1 MEIRCGSCNKL
12 FRVSDDKITGKGIK
26 FACSR
31 CGESVKITKE
41 DFDNYTLSQTAVTA
55 LDLFEQKAK
64 SAAAPETGAEKA
76 TAEKSVSAPA
86 SAAPQSDMP
95 GAATMEPKPSDMPA
109 SPVPDF
115 LQERDTPP
123 VLEPE
128 PTVFDEQPLPAE
140 AKHVPEPEP
149 MPVMEERLSG
159 PEPKVKTEAV
169 PESHPETKEEPKPE
183 PQQTPASKT
192 ALEAAA
198 TQEPIPSAKP
208 EPKPALKPEPRSQPA
223 PMPRPAP
230 VAQPRTVPK
239 PAGQPRTEP
248 VRKAATAAAASAG
261 SPAAVKREFARP
273 AAPAPPITVI
283 GASPA
288 APARSGI
295 LVILIVVILLALAGT
310 GVFFY
315 LRSSPKPANEPIS
328 ALTSMDGLHILSASG
343 SMEPDGDLLISGEI
357 ENTTDKQKNAWYI
370 VVDVF
375 DANGSVINKLR
386 LLNGKQLFTRNDY
399 EIMTKRGMNVKDI
412 KAKTLAEQGVVIP
425 PRGKVPFEVRYLQP
439 PIGVASFNAALHPF
453 DPVRLYRETAEEAK

>member
-1 MEIRCGSCNKL
+1 
-12 FRVSDDKITGKGIK
+12 
-26 FACSR
+26 
-31 CGESVKITKE
+31 
-41 DFDNYTLSQTAVTA
+41 
-55 LDLFEQKAK
+55 
-64 SAAAPETGAEKA
+64 
-76 TAEKSVSAPA
+76 
-86 SAAPQSDMP
+86 
-95 GAATMEPKPSDMPA
+95 
-109 SPVPDF
+109 
-115 LQERDTPP
+115 
-123 VLEPE
+123 
-128 PTVFDEQPLPAE
+128 
-140 AKHVPEPEP
+140 
-149 MPVMEERLSG
+149 
-159 PEPKVKTEAV
+159 
-169 PESHPETKEEPKPE
+169 
-183 PQQTPASKT
+183 
-192 ALEAAA
+192 
-198 TQEPIPSAKP
+198 
-208 EPKPALKPEPRSQPA
+208 
-223 PMPRPAP
+223 
-230 VAQPRTVPK
+230 
-239 PAGQPRTEP
+239 
-248 VRKAATAAAASAG
+248 
-261 SPAAVKREFARP
+261 
-273 AAPAPPITVI
+273 VI

-399 EIMTKRGMNVKDI
+399 EIMTKRGMNVRDI

-453 DPVRLYRETAEEAK
+453 DPVRLYRETAEEAE